1 MDKTE
6 MINQN
11 EAASIMGVSVT
22 TLRRRLADGT
32 LILPTQPTNP
42 LLKRPR
48 KILYDK
54 AIIERLAQPRTEG

>member
-1 MDKTE
+1 

-32 LILPTQPTNP
+32 LVLPTQPTHP

-54 AIIERLAQPRTEG
+54 AIIERMAQAHAGG